1 MSGVSLA
8 TADRSEPNQLDK
20 QEKTMIGGVMGSLR
34 VIELQL
40 VAFIMVFSA
49 TGLVPLLD
57 LVFPAFASAIFY
69 CFLGWP
75 SLQMAESVLARKRF
89 FKEAN
94 SFGYTENIISGLSLF
109 SPPVRALVPLLYT
122 VRRIFVILDWIQDV
136 WLNKTLPANA
146 QAKSKDGDVFSVLKL
161 LPAAI
166 LTLASVLSLED
177 REVLAY
183 MITRSLKTTTNSNPN
198 NPSSISQDSKR
209 KSSKKLSNASSS
221 STTATINH
229 KSPIFDCDC
238 FDCYTSYWFRWDSS
252 PNRELLHQVIEAFDE
267 HLTNGEQSRK
277 SYRGKRRDK
286 AGRQIGEKPVIDVLG
301 RPEMP
306 ELETPP
312 ETDESSIVSPDDD
325 FSPVATPERAA
336 DGEEWKEKG
345 AKKMKR

>member
-1 MSGVSLA
+1 MKIKNKGKV
-8 TADRSEPNQLDK
+8 
-20 QEKTMIGGVMGSLR
+20 
-34 VIELQL
+34 
-40 VAFIMVFSA
+40 
-49 TGLVPLLD
+49 
-57 LVFPAFASAIFY
+57 Y
-69 CFLGWP
+69 P
-75 SLQMAESVLARKRF
+75 SPSSSSSSSSSSTR
-89 FKEAN
+89 
-94 SFGYTENIISGLSLF
+94 
-109 SPPVRALVPLLYT
+109 
-122 VRRIFVILDWIQDV
+122 D
-136 WLNKTLPANA
+136 
-146 QAKSKDGDVFSVLKL
+146 KDGDVFSVLKL

-345 AKKMKR
+345 AKKNEEITELVPAETKEMAVVARTSPAAVSNHKGLGRKVLPDVLGFLNSRLWSLWGPNV